1 MTLFRKM
8 QRCYFVFSE
17 MAFFYRVGAILFD
30 ESMGLLLRWANA
42 VRPYRKGVVA
52 GVKSVGADKNI
63 REVEIECKAVF
74 IHYTGGLYEYF

>member
-1 MTLFRKM
+1 M
-8 QRCYFVFSE
+8 
-17 MAFFYRVGAILFD
+17 GAILFD

-63 REVEIECKAVF
+63 REVKIKCKAVF
-74 IHYTGGLYEYF
+74 INYTGGLYEYF

>member
-1 MTLFRKM
+1 M

-17 MAFFYRVGAILFD
+17 MAFFCLVGAILFD

-42 VRPYRKGVVA
+42 VRTYRKGVVA

-63 REVEIECKAVF
+63 REVKIECKAF
-74 IHYTGGLYEYF
+74 FYKLYRGII

>member
-17 MAFFYRVGAILFD
+17 MAFFFFFFAILFD
-30 ESMGLLLRWANA
+30 ESMGLLLRWVNA

-63 REVEIECKAVF
+63 REVKIECKAVF
-74 IHYTGGLYEYF
+74 INYTGGLYEYF